1 MRIKKI
7 LFVPLFALLLS
18 GCKPPVTSEEPSSSF
33 PPTSEVIEAESII
46 ITSQD
51 NKTEIVVGQTLAMS
65 AKVLPE
71 GAPQEI
77 IWESSDPTKASVN
90 EAGLVTAKAI
100 GNVFIIAK
108 AKAKDAVRKQFGL
121 TIKEEETPVVEPE
134 SIMISA
140 PDGVTSLEVSKT
152 LLLSSYVLPV
162 EADQKVVWST
172 SDESIATIAENGL
185 VTAIS
190 EGNVT
195 LKATSSVKESIFAT
209 YALQI
214 VTASAPDPT
223 QEWEEM
229 EYSNHEDFM
238 ALDTPA
244 DTPFKVKGVIT
255 HLAPEV
261 ESKASYYIQDG
272 NDGYF
277 IYNQDVSLFP
287 VTLGKSYDVGG
298 FFKNHNGT
306 RELVNVEYFVER
318 NDTLTY
324 NVTNISDKDVTDLN
338 LMAPHHASFVDI
350 DVAVLSS
357 LPSNYSKAYT
367 VKVKVNDKEFDL
379 RVDPT
384 LTGAEEFAAITEV
397 VQNLPIGSALSVKG
411 VMSAFGY
418 GTPKN
423 QVQVLKAEHLVPAT
437 LSDQE
442 IVDVAITSIEM
453 LETVDLTKTSVSL
466 PSSLEGYE
474 GLTLAW
480 KSNNPMIDATT
491 GAVTHPLMT
500 SDVTLTATATKGE
513 ASATRTFIL
522 TVFGTDETKL
532 ETLHTLDLEDAGPA
546 GEYGT
551 SAMKP
556 SYNVAATNN
565 MVDSGTPVTKWQ
577 LNNTLIG
584 GDGNEKK
591 NGEFAMRAQSNNDEA
606 KTGRIEL
613 QDNTYEFN
621 MIEFKAAIY
630 GANRKGMVLMFEVSI
645 DNGETWTPVEREYTI
660 NHFELET
667 YRLHLG
673 IARTMRVAIIMKAG
687 TGQRVN
693 IDDLKLIK
701 EST

>member
-18 GCKPPVTSEEPSSSF
+18 GCNPPVTSEEPSSSL

-51 NKTEIVVGQTLAMS
+51 NKTEIIVGQTLAMS

-108 AKAKDAVRKQFGL
+108 AKAKEAVRKQFGL

-140 PDGVTSLEVSKT
+140 PNGVTSLEVSKT

-172 SDESIATIAENGL
+172 NDESIATIAENGL

-214 VTASAPDPT
+214 VAASVPDPT
-223 QEWEEM
+223 QEWEKM

-244 DTPFKVKGVIT
+244 DTPFKVKGIIT
-255 HLAPEV
+255 HLGSEV

-298 FFKNHNGT
+298 FFKNYNGT
-306 RELVNVEYFVER
+306 RQLVNVEYFVER

-338 LMAPHHASFVDI
+338 LMAPYHASFVDI
-350 DVAVLSS
+350 DVALLSS

-384 LTGAEEFAAITEV
+384 LTGAEEFVAITEV

-474 GLTLAW
+474 GLTLDW
-480 KSNNPMIDATT
+480 ESNNPIIDATT
-491 GAVTHPLMT
+491 GKVTHPLMT
-500 SDVTLTATATKGE
+500 SDVTLTVTATKGE

-556 SYNVAATNN
+556 SYNVTATNN

-591 NGEFAMRAQSNNDEA
+591 NGEFAMRSQSNNDEA

-630 GANRKGMVLMFEVSI
+630 GANRKGMVLMFEVSV